1 MPPAHPTH
9 RYLLWLG
16 FLAAVVFVA
25 LIMGW
30 SYVSFFTPQLAS
42 PTVAEFPQDAP
53 APTPQDYVQ
62 AQKGFQYLVSYT
74 EQGFAPAALSVK
86 QGETVRFTNN
96 SDGLLRLLFEN
107 AQITS
112 LNHGE
117 YYEYTFANAGT
128 FAYSDST
135 SEMTV
140 TVK

>member
-96 SDGLLRLLFEN
+96 SS
-107 AQITS
+107 TS
-112 LNHGE
+112 LELSLDGATSAPLIHGT
-117 YYEYTFANAGT
+117 YFEYTFTKTGT
-128 FAYSDST
+128 FTYSDGT
-135 SEMTV
+135 NKGTV
-140 TVK
+140 TVN